1 MSPAAEPLDIGGSQ
15 LIRFDGF
22 DGDLGLLVVGDALP
36 FAARRFFTVQR
47 VPPGD
52 FRGWHA
58 HRQCHQLL
66 VCLRG
71 SVLALVDDGKR
82 SREVRLD
89 DPTVGLYMP
98 PMVWGRQSEYSEDA
112 LLMVLASDVYDR
124 DDYIEDRDE
133 FLRLT
138 GSPA

>member
-1 MSPAAEPLDIGGSQ
+1 
-15 LIRFDGF
+15 
-22 DGDLGLLVVGDALP
+22 
-36 FAARRFFTVQR
+36 
-47 VPPGD
+47 
-52 FRGWHA
+52 
-58 HRQCHQLL
+58 
-66 VCLRG
+66 
-71 SVLALVDDGKR
+71 VDDGKR